1 MSTDCFPAEPDQAV
15 LFPALE
21 QSMMAVILTDEH
33 DKVLLFNPAA
43 ERLWGYSRE
52 DVLGRDVNMLVPAE
66 LQPHHPG
73 FIRHNREGRQNSVM
87 GMNREL
93 LITRRDGGK
102 LWTSFILSKTDVN
115 GRVFYLAM
123 ARDVTKEVQRRE
135 QNQQLLLAMAYTDQ
149 PVIVLSPDFTVVQ
162 ANRAFTELFGD
173 GNTDVTGRSVREL
186 LFTGLAGEGEN
197 VQHFSLLLQAGQR
210 MVDEL
215 QVVVDRGGR
224 EVWVRVSVTPV
235 SQDDGRADWLIMTFT
250 DVTENQKIR
259 FFEKDILLM
268 LAGEPPFSVVGET
281 LCRKAEALLSGV
293 RVSLYR
299 RAGETLLPW
308 ATGATTETSE
318 TGETARRVWW
328 VRYNDNPQAG
338 MLVLTFTGEPGNHRF
353 VDSVAE
359 SCTWFSSLALEQE
372 HRRQQIEQLQQFD
385 VLTGLPARKRL
396 HQYLDR
402 LMKDKPACIAIFC
415 LGLDNFSRVNDVL
428 GYATADQLL
437 LTLVER
443 LREIITPEQYL
454 SRTEGAQFVIVAP
467 GYDADTAS
475 RFASEL
481 KHLVPEPVNSDD
493 GAISITIS
501 TGISLWSGKEG
512 RDDLLA
518 AARSAME
525 RLRDNGGDGWQF
537 YDPEVNRRIKEEL
550 RMSVA
555 LKKAIAQEKLTLHYQ
570 PQVYAD
576 SGELYGVEALA
587 RWSDPVFGM
596 VSPVQFVAIAE
607 KTGESGKLA
616 CWVLKEACRQM
627 AEWRRTGLRV
637 RNVSVNLSPGDFLD
651 PFLPD
656 MISGFLEQ
664 YALPGECLTIEVTE
678 NAMMDMS
685 ECMVARLKAIR
696 ACGVGL
702 SVDDFGTGFSGL
714 LNLARLP
721 VTEIKID
728 KSFIDDVTN
737 EQRAR
742 ALTEAMTGIG
752 HSLGLTIIAEGVES
766 QAQLDLL
773 RQLHC
778 PVIQGY
784 LFSPPLPPQQL
795 DVWIRQQLYE
805 GHLTSQG

>member
-1 MSTDCFPAEPDQAV
+1 MNTDCFSTESEQAV

-33 DKVLLFNPAA
+33 DKVLFFNPAA

-52 DVLGRDVNMLVPAE
+52 DVLGRNVNILVPAE
-66 LQPHHPG
+66 LQKRHPG
-73 FIRHNREGRQNSVM
+73 FIRHNREGKRNNVM

-93 LITRRDGGK
+93 LITRSDGEH
-102 LWTSFILSKTDVN
+102 LWTSFILSKTDVS

-123 ARDVTKEVQRRE
+123 ARDVTKEVQGRE

-149 PVIVLSPDFTVVQ
+149 PVIVLSTDFTVVQ
-162 ANRAFTELFGD
+162 ANRAFTELFG
-173 GNTDVTGRSVREL
+173 GKNTEVIGRSIKEL
-186 LFTGLAGEGEN
+186 LFIGQSGEGDN
-197 VQHFSLLLQAGQR
+197 ILRFTSLLHAGQQ
-210 MVDEL
+210 MMDEL
-215 QVVVDRGGR
+215 QVVDSGGR
-224 EVWVRVSVTPV
+224 DVWVRVSATPV
-235 SQDDGRADWLIMTFT
+235 SHGSGHTDWLIMTFT
-250 DVTENQKIR
+250 DVTENQKVR
-259 FFEKDILLM
+259 FLEKDILLM
-268 LAGEPPFSVVGET
+268 LADDPPFSVAGET
-281 LCRKAEALLSGV
+281 LCRKAEALLPGV

-299 RAGETLLPW
+299 QAEETLLLW
-308 ATGATTETSE
+308 ATGATPAISE
-318 TGETARRVWW
+318 TGDKVKEFRRTWP
-328 VRYNDNPQAG
+328 VRFNDNPQAG
-338 MLVLTFTGEPGNHRF
+338 MLVLTFGDDPGNSRF

-372 HRRQQIEQLQQFD
+372 HRRQQIEHLQQFD

-402 LMKDKPACIAIFC
+402 LLKDKPECIAIFC
-415 LGLDNFSRVNDVL
+415 LGLDNFSRVNEVL
-428 GYATADQLL
+428 GYAAADRLL
-437 LTLVER
+437 LALVER
-443 LREIITPEQYL
+443 LREAITPELYL

-467 GYDADTAS
+467 GYDADAAS
-475 RFASEL
+475 RFACDL
-481 KHLVPEPVNSDD
+481 KHFVPEPVISDD
-493 GAISITIS
+493 GAISLTIS
-501 TGISLWSGKEG
+501 TGISLWSGSEG
-512 RDDLLA
+512 RDTLLA

-525 RLRDNGGDGWQF
+525 HLRDNGGDGWQF
-537 YDPEVNRRIKEEL
+537 YDPEVNIRIKEEL
-550 RMSVA
+550 RIGVA
-555 LKKAIAQEKLTLHYQ
+555 LKKAIAQEKLVLYYQ

-607 KTGESGKLA
+607 KTGESGRLA

-627 AEWRRTGLRV
+627 SEWRHAGLRV
-637 RNVSVNLSPGDFLD
+637 RNVSVNLSPEDFRD

-664 YALPGECLTIEVTE
+664 YGLPGECLTIEVTE

-685 ECMVARLKAIR
+685 ECMVARLNAIR

-714 LNLARLP
+714 LSLARLP

-728 KSFIDDVTN
+728 KSFIDDVTT
-737 EQRAR
+737 EPRAR

-766 QAQLDLL
+766 PQQLDLL
-773 RQLHC
+773 RQLRC

-795 DVWIRQQLYE
+795 DIWIRQQHE
-805 GHLTSQG
+805 GHHNQL